1 VPVRGALITGAIL
14 LLAAA
19 LTFRQFER
27 ELSGTWLAFS
37 VHPDVLGELEAS
49 LTDQKVLAK
58 SDPANTPRYRR
69 RFETLRTLLARLR
82 VLAFNR
88 GEIVE
93 RYELTLIALFGGV
106 LGLAAALYTAE
117 RARQGV
123 RLGRLD
129 AALAELAAGRTEIT
143 VGGSGRG
150 LLGRIGAMIEETSR
164 VMAGDHR
171 RLTSL
176 ENLAAWQEAARR
188 MGHELRTPLTAA
200 RLELARLRGAD
211 GDGNA
216 DPADAREAAKSL
228 EQELARLGQLVH
240 RFTAFARLPQPT
252 LETEELGA
260 LVGDFV
266 RLFGD
271 AWSNLSLV
279 FVPPAEPVP
288 AAVDREMLRQVLV
301 NLCENSSLAVDP
313 GWVTVRFRLKRAPAA
328 VTLEVADD
336 GPGIAAEVLPRLF
349 APYATNRPA
358 GSGMGLG
365 LALSRK
371 ILLDHGGDLELAR
384 TDAEGTVFRLIL
396 PRLEGG
402 E

>member
-1 VPVRGALITGAIL
+1 MPLRGALITGAFL
-14 LLAAA
+14 LLVAA
-19 LTFRQFER
+19 LTFRQFQR

-37 VHPDVLGELEAS
+37 VHPDVMGELEGS
-49 LTDQKVLAK
+49 LADQKVLAR
-58 SDPANTPRYRR
+58 SDPKNAARYRR
-69 RFETLRTLLARLR
+69 RFESLRTLLARLR
-82 VLAFNR
+82 ILAWSR

-93 RYELTLIALFGGV
+93 RYELTLIVLFGGV

-129 AALAELAAGRTEIT
+129 TALAELAVGRTEIT

-164 VMAGDHR
+164 VMAGDRR

-211 GDGNA
+211 GEGSA

-240 RFTAFARLPQPT
+240 RFTAFARLPRPT
-252 LETEELGA
+252 LEMEELGV

-271 AWSNLSLV
+271 AWANLSLV

-313 GWVTVRFRLKRAPAA
+313 GWVTVRFRLTRSPAA

-336 GPGIAAEVLPRLF
+336 GPGIPAEVLPRLF
-349 APYATNRPA
+349 APYATSRPA

-371 ILLDHGGDLELAR
+371 ILLDHGGDLELAG
-384 TDAEGTVFRLIL
+384 TSPEGTAFRLVL
-396 PRLEGG
+396 PRLERG